1 MIIYFILAVVI
12 LLIQLLVL
20 LEGYRHCLYT
30 RRKYRP
36 KPSKYQPTAAVICPC
51 KGLDTTFDRNI
62 NSLFVQ
68 DYPHYEIYFVVQ
80 SDDDPAYFR
89 LRQIMQQHQNAN
101 HPVRTHL
108 IVAGPARSCVQK
120 VHNLLTACQALPDHV
135 KVMAFIDSDACL
147 KPHFVGSLIHPLR
160 RREVGAATGYRWF
173 VPTDNRLSS
182 KVLSVMNASV
192 ASLLGPH
199 QWNSAW
205 GGAMA
210 IRRDIFDKVGVTQA
224 WQNACSDDYL
234 LTDRIKK
241 NNLTVYFVPACFVAS
256 YEQMSWR
263 QLFSFARRQFVLTKV
278 CNPQFLQHSRLAP
291 YVAILPAALMS
302 ASMAKAL
309 ARQFFIRKILPEDRK
324 KLLAPAL
331 LDIFLGP
338 VIAVFSLGC
347 VLSAAGSRTIVWRGI
362 KYHLK
367 DINHTQ
373 ILDSRTGPKSN

>member
-1 MIIYFILAVVI
+1 
-12 LLIQLLVL
+12 
-20 LEGYRHCLYT
+20 
-30 RRKYRP
+30 
-36 KPSKYQPTAAVICPC
+36 
-51 KGLDTTFDRNI
+51 
-62 NSLFVQ
+62 
-68 DYPHYEIYFVVQ
+68 
-80 SDDDPAYFR
+80 
-89 LRQIMQQHQNAN
+89 
-101 HPVRTHL
+101 
-108 IVAGPARSCVQK
+108 
-120 VHNLLTACQALPDHV
+120 
-135 KVMAFIDSDACL
+135 
-147 KPHFVGSLIHPLR
+147 
-160 RREVGAATGYRWF
+160 
-173 VPTDNRLSS
+173 
-182 KVLSVMNASV
+182 MNASV

-199 QWNSAW
+199 QWNSTW

-210 IRRDIFDKVGVTQA
+210 IRRDIFDKVGVTHA

-278 CNPQFLQHSRLAP
+278 CNPQLWLLALLGWGHFVLAFWLGLIVSLMLFLQHSRLAP